1 MNWKWRASLCSDEKT
16 SDPIQSDGLSY
27 LFRFDSDVERQCA
40 VFTSKNSVQC
50 PPLNLNPAF
59 LSHRRRATRLPSAQ
73 DSPFFLFTYMHKLIR
88 ALFALF
94 AWLLLLCLVLFP
106 RAAAHVQLQTLT
118 LLENVNKSC
127 WLRVEVYEDPAQPT
141 PINCIFRSWGT
152 VYLL

>member
-73 DSPFFLFTYMHKLIR
+73 DSPFSLFTYMHKLIR

-94 AWLLLLCLVLFP
+94 ACLLLLCLVLFP

>member
-73 DSPFFLFTYMHKLIR
+73 DSPFSLFTCMHKLIR
-88 ALFALF
+88 ALF

-106 RAAAHVQLQTLT
+106 RAAAHVLLQTLT

>member
-40 VFTSKNSVQC
+40 VFTSKNWVQC
-50 PPLNLNPAF
+50 PPSTSTLHFSHTDAGQRGF
-59 LSHRRRATRLPSAQ
+59 LQHRTH
-73 DSPFFLFTYMHKLIR
+73 LFTCMHKLIR
-88 ALFALF
+88 ALFALL
-94 AWLLLLCLVLFP
+94 LLLLCLVLFS

-127 WLRVEVYEDPAQPT
+127 WLRVEVYEGPAQPT